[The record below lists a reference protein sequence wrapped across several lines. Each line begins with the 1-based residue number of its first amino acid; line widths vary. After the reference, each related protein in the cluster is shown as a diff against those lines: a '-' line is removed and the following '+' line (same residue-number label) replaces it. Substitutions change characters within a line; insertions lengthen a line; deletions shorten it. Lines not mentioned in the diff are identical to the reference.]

1 MSRLTRINELLMREV
16 SDLLHTRY
24 RDRSVTITIT
34 EVDITSDLRS
44 ARIYYSVLGSDK
56 ARNDAVKLLDEIKSE
71 LRTQVFKRVTLKY
84 TPSFSFHYDDSTV
97 RGNRTL
103 AILDD
108 LQASGEFKDPPPPT
122 ETPEETPEES
132 EP

>member
-1 MSRLTRINELLMREV
+1 MSRLTRINELLMREL

-24 RDRSVTITIT
+24 RDRTVSITVT

-44 ARIYYSVLGSDK
+44 ARVYYSVLGDER
-56 ARNDAVKLLDEIKSE
+56 ARQNAVKLFDEIKGE
-71 LRTQVFKRVTLKY
+71 LKALVSKRVILKY

-108 LQASGEFKDPPPPT
+108 LQASGEFKNPPAA
-122 ETPEETPEES
+122 ETPESAT
-132 EP
+132 

>member
-24 RDRSVTITIT
+24 RDRSVSITIT

-44 ARIYYSVLGSDK
+44 ARVYYSVLGDDK
-56 ARNDAVKLLDEIKSE
+56 ARNNAVKLLDEIKSE
-71 LRTQVFKRVTLKY
+71 LRAQVFKRVILKY

-108 LQASGEFKDPPPPT
+108 LQASGEFKDPPPA
-122 ETPEETPEES
+122 PEASEES
-132 EP
+132 AS